1 MVEPYAPPR
10 APIAF
15 PVRLR
20 FRTTRFLRLY
30 GTMLLVAA
38 FVFASFATLQ
48 LMLSSGPG
56 LQNRAS
62 QFVFH
67 DGIRRTSTL
76 ANAVALALAL
86 VLWAERQRSDR
97 LSRRRARVL
106 RQALAAALPAYLI
119 GCILAILVGH
129 GLLFVAFGQ
138 PATVV
143 SLGAGIV
150 TRWDF
155 SIGAQSTVLDTL
167 AIVTL
172 AHFFL
177 ARWISFRI
185 ARSVKVLGAL
195 GVAVGAH
202 FWLFSLTS

>member
-1 MVEPYAPPR
+1 
-10 APIAF
+10 
-15 PVRLR
+15 
-20 FRTTRFLRLY
+20 
-30 GTMLLVAA
+30 MLLVA
-38 FVFASFATLQ
+38 VFLFTSFATLQ

-56 LQNRAS
+56 LQSRAS

-67 DGIRRTSTL
+67 DGIRRNSTL

-86 VLWAERQRSDR
+86 VLWGERQRPDR

-119 GCILAILVGH
+119 GCILAIVVG
-129 GLLFVAFGQ
+129 LAFLFVVFGQ
-138 PATVV
+138 PA
-143 SLGAGIV
+143 SIIPLGAGIV

-155 SIGAQSTVLDTL
+155 AIGAQSTLLDTL

-177 ARWISFRI
+177 ARWTSFST
-185 ARSVKVLGAL
+185 ARSVKLLGAV
-195 GVAVGAH
+195 GVAAVAH